1 MTTLKSGVVLVAA
14 MAVLLFVGTAFGTSK
29 GAGSTP
35 GAAAAGGFSG
45 VFGSWTPV
53 DAGHG
58 YARFAV
64 TNHGTT
70 SATAKCTVEV
80 RDDFGNLGWDSLV
93 GETIPAG
100 QTKTLR
106 MAISFEGALRVT
118 KGTVKDC

>member
-1 MTTLKSGVVLVAA
+1 MTPMKRGLALVCLVAVMVAGCSSASANSKLSGVY
-14 MAVLLFVGTAFGTSK
+14 
-29 GAGSTP
+29 
-35 GAAAAGGFSG
+35 
-45 VFGSWTPV
+45 GSWTPV